1 MAVKVSKVTW
11 IRFKK
16 LERRPREIKKWY
28 QRIQRREDIRT
39 LNIKNGGGTGIKGG
53 RGKERRMEKMN
64 YDTL

>member
-16 LERRPREIKKWY
+16 LERRPREIKKRY
-28 QRIQRREDIRT
+28 QRIQGREDIRT
-39 LNIKNGGGTGIKGG
+39 LNIKNWGGTGIKGG